1 MALIKSG
8 NFMGLPMNIQRG
20 NPIPLD
26 DTSVWYAEGV
36 TGAPA
41 GKVGFTAMQTYA
53 ASGVTAYVG
62 QILTYVEAN
71 TATAYL
77 IADAAGTLVKLA
89 ATTTSGD
96 LVADVATLQGKVA
109 ALEAAVGKN
118 TEGSETG
125 IYALI
130 KAAKAA
136 GDAAQV
142 TADSAL
148 EEAGKKVASVTA
160 ADGSIT
166 VGGTATAPTLKVN
179 FPKAAEYSITKD
191 DEAQSGYAATYHLT
205 KDGANV
211 GSAINIPKDMVVKS
225 GEVVE
230 NPDVSHSG
238 TYLVLTLANATED
251 KIYINVADLIEYVT
265 SGSADTDMVV
275 IHIDGTTHKVTAT
288 VTDKSITKAKL
299 AQAVQ
304 DSLDKADSAI
314 QSVALESG
322 TNNGTV
328 KLTVGET
335 VTDNIAITGLGS
347 AAYTDSTAYDAFG
360 AASAVLGTD
369 SDSAD
374 KATVHGVKKALT
386 EAQASLT
393 TEIGKK
399 VDKLTSLAGNKPGVY
414 TDNGSGIIALTE
426 VATDATA
433 NTIAKRDANG
443 RITVAEPAADTDAAT
458 KKYVDE
464 AIAGPLY
471 YLPLHPTEDVVWN
484 LGEHSLT
491 INENVDAGSINL
503 QAVGEINISGTSYAP
518 VNISAA
524 LGTVDV
530 NAPTVNI
537 GTGDAT
543 NSVVIKKVATP
554 TADTD
559 AANKAYVDTKTSE
572 AVNTGITVTTTGTG
586 NVITGI
592 SKTNGTITATK
603 GTLGTADITGLNTAL
618 DDKASVRALETTAE
632 GLRTSIAAKADP
644 LKYYSEGNGTAS
656 ISVSGTI
663 SLDSDVGITIGS
675 GRPGA
680 IVTVKGLVDP
690 TADND
695 AANKKYV
702 DTTIATATA
711 GLSGAMH
718 YVGESTTDPSTGTA
732 TVTGVTKFNKGDVVT
747 YQIKE
752 YVYDGTTWREIGT
765 EGSYAVKGS
774 IKDADIAND
783 AAIAQSK
790 ISGLTTKLESIDTT
804 LGNKLDSAT
813 AATTY
818 ETKFNVINCGGAANL

>member
-26 DTSVWYAEGV
+26 DTSVWYAEGI

-41 GKVGFTAMQTYA
+41 SKVGFTAMQAYA

-96 LVADVATLQGKVA
+96 LATDVATLQGKVT
-109 ALEAAVGKN
+109 ALETAVGEN

-148 EEAGKKVASVTA
+148 DEAGKKVASVTA
-160 ADGSIT
+160 ADDSIT

-179 FPKAAEYSITKD
+179 FPKAAEYSIAKD
-191 DEAQSGYAATYHLT
+191 DEAQAGYAATYHLT
-205 KDGANV
+205 KDGTNV

-230 NPDVSHSG
+230 NPDASHSG
-238 TYLVLTLANATED
+238 TYLVLTLANTTED

-265 SGSADTDMVV
+265 SGSTETDMVV
-275 IHIDGTTHKVTAT
+275 IHVDSTTHKVTAT

-304 DSLDKADSAI
+304 DTLDKADSAI
-314 QSVALESG
+314 QNVTLESG

-347 AAYTDSTAYDAFG
+347 AAYTDSKSYDVFG
-360 AASAVLGTD
+360 AASAVLGADT
-369 SDSAD
+369 DSAD
-374 KATVHGVKKALT
+374 KATVYGVKKALT

-414 TDNGSGIIALTE
+414 TDNGSGTIVLTE

-464 AIAGPLY
+464 AIAGPLD
-471 YLPLHPTEDVVWN
+471 YLPLHPTENVVWD
-484 LGEHSLT
+484 LEGHSLT
-491 INENVDAGSINL
+491 INENVESGSINL
-503 QAVGEINISGTSYAP
+503 RALGNIDISGTNHGI
-518 VNISAA
+518 VNISAE
-524 LGTVDV
+524 LESVNV

-554 TADTD
+554 TADAD

-592 SKTNGTITATK
+592 SKADGTITATK
-603 GTLGTADITGLNTAL
+603 GTLGTADITGLNAAL
-618 DDKASVRALETTAE
+618 DAKASTTALET
-632 GLRTSIAAKADP
+632 AKTDLQTNIDKKQDA
-644 LKYYSEGNGTAS
+644 LEYYSEDNNAAHIEATTNYIGTS
-656 ISVSGTI
+656 RGT
-663 SLDSDVGITIGS
+663 TTYIGEEH
-675 GRPGA
+675 A
-680 IVTVKGLVDP
+680 TLHIAGLVTP
-690 TADND
+690 TGDND

-702 DTTIATATA
+702 DDTIATATA

-783 AAIAQSK
+783 ANIAQSK
-790 ISGLTTKLESIDTT
+790 ISGLTTKLGSIDTT
-804 LGNKLDSAT
+804 LSNKLDSAT

>member
-26 DTSVWYAEGV
+26 DTSVWYAEGI

-41 GKVGFTAMQTYA
+41 NKVGFTAMQAYA
-53 ASGVTAYVG
+53 ASGATAYVG

-77 IADAAGTLVKLA
+77 VADAAGTLVKLA
-89 ATTTSGD
+89 ATTASGD
-96 LVADVATLQGKVA
+96 LATDVATLQGKVA
-109 ALEAAVGKN
+109 ALETAVGKN

-160 ADGSIT
+160 ADDSIT
-166 VGGTATAPTLKVN
+166 VGGTATTPTLKVN
-179 FPKAAEYSITKD
+179 FPKAAEYSIAKD
-191 DEAQSGYAATYHLT
+191 EEAQSGYAATYHLT
-205 KDGANV
+205 KDGTNV

-230 NPDVSHSG
+230 NPDASHPG

-275 IHIDGTTHKVTAT
+275 IHIDDTTHKVTAT

-304 DSLDKADSAI
+304 DTLDKADSAV
-314 QSVALESG
+314 QSVTLESG
-322 TNNGTV
+322 TDNGTV

-335 VTDNIAITGLGS
+335 VTDNIAVTGLGS
-347 AAYTDSTAYDAFG
+347 AAYKADTAFDAAG
-360 AASAVLGTD
+360 AADAVLGAEADT
-369 SDSAD
+369 AD
-374 KATVHGVKKALT
+374 KATVYGVKKALT
-386 EAQASLT
+386 EAQTSLT

-399 VDKLTSLAGNKPGVY
+399 VDKLTSLAGNKPGIY
-414 TDNGSGIIALTE
+414 TDNGSGTIALTE

-433 NTIAKRDANG
+433 NTIVKRDANG
-443 RITVAEPAADTDAAT
+443 RITVAEPATDTDAAT
-458 KKYVDE
+458 KKYVDDKATE
-464 AIAGPLY
+464 INTAITKANYVKNSGSDGLTLINDDVVALSATTNIKIGGATEGAASVIVNSGETGNVIISGPSVAINNLAD
-471 YLPLHPTEDVVWN
+471 PTED
-484 LGEHSLT
+484 
-491 INENVDAGSINL
+491 A
-503 QAVGEINISGTSYAP
+503 
-518 VNISAA
+518 
-524 LGTVDV
+524 
-530 NAPTVNI
+530 
-537 GTGDAT
+537 
-543 NSVVIKKVATP
+543 
-554 TADTD
+554 D
-559 AANKAYVDTKTSE
+559 AANKKYVDTK
-572 AVNTGITVTTTGTG
+572 VNEVVSAGITVEESGTG
-586 NVITGI
+586 NVITGV
-592 SKTNGTITATK
+592 SKTNGKITATK
-603 GTLGTADITGLNTAL
+603 GTLGTADITGLTAALEAKASNTAL
-618 DDKASVRALETTAE
+618 TTAKE
-632 GLRTSIAAKADP
+632 ELQANIDKKQDT
-644 LKYYSEGNGTAS
+644 LKYYSEEENVAHLEANTIYIGTSRLEETYIGAS
-656 ISVSGTI
+656 NAPTHISGV
-663 SLDSDVGITIGS
+663 
-675 GRPGA
+675 
-680 IVTVKGLVDP
+680 VTP
-690 TADND
+690 TGDTD

-718 YVGESTTDPSTGTA
+718 YIGESTTDPSTGTA

-752 YVYDGTTWREIGT
+752 YVYDGTTWRELGT

-774 IKDADIAND
+774 IKDADIADD

-790 ISGLTTKLESIDTT
+790 ISGLTTKLESIETT